1 MRIKQKILFS
11 LVIISFLS
19 FIFSSSNLAQVAEY
33 EFYYSDFL
41 VPGVI
46 LEWNVATFVKE
57 ADFNWVLTPGH
68 LVEEGD
74 VIKFVI
80 KEDPDSL
87 NLTDPEALQYTT
99 QSWVNTYLNDID
111 LSTVEEWDYYI
122 DAFDEMGD
130 YEFGY
135 VGPERH
141 GSPDKPET
149 ENYWESKNDE
159 MQPDC
164 FNNDSGSFEVSI
176 TADLFN
182 LKWES
187 YESGESPV
195 SAEPYE
201 RVKSFEI
208 SYNIDWGY
216 LDRMRVYES
225 YEQGVIGEEEQEI
238 LELVL
243 ENSRSTQ
250 TQGTQI
256 KWVSGL
262 IALFTLGTITVH
274 MRRR

>member
-1 MRIKQKILFS
+1 MHIKQKILVS
-11 LVIISFLS
+11 LVIVSFLS
-19 FIFSSSNLAQVAEY
+19 FTYSSSNLAQVVDY

-41 VPGVI
+41 VPGEI
-46 LEWNVATFVKE
+46 LEWNVITFVKE
-57 ADFNWVLTPGH
+57 ADFNWTLTSGH
-68 LVEEGD
+68 LVEKGD

-87 NLTDPEALQYTT
+87 NLTDPVVLQYTT
-99 QSWVNTYLNDID
+99 PSWVDISLNDID
-111 LSTVEEWDYYI
+111 LSDAEEYDYYL

-141 GSPDKPET
+141 ESPTQGT
-149 ENYWESKNDE
+149 ENHWKVLEDD

-164 FNNDSGSFEVSI
+164 FNNDSGSLNVSI
-176 TADLFN
+176 TADLFT

-195 SAEPYE
+195 SAEPFE
-201 RVKSFEI
+201 RVKSFEV

-216 LDRMRVYES
+216 LDRMRVYEY

-250 TQGTQI
+250 TQGTPI

>member
-1 MRIKQKILFS
+1 MHIKQKILVS
-11 LVIISFLS
+11 LVLISFLS
-19 FIFSSSNLAQVAEY
+19 FTFSSSNLAQVAEY

-68 LVEEGD
+68 LVKEGD

-99 QSWVNTYLNDID
+99 QSWVDTYLNDID
-111 LSTVEEWDYYI
+111 LSDAEEYDYYI

-141 GSPDKPET
+141 ESPTQEN
-149 ENYWESKNDE
+149 ENYWKVLEDD

-164 FNNDSGSFEVSI
+164 FNNESGLFEVSI

-187 YESGESPV
+187 YESGETPDS
-195 SAEPYE
+195 SEPFE
-201 RVKSFEI
+201 RVKSFEV
-208 SYNIDWGY
+208 SYNISWGY

-238 LELVL
+238 VELVL
-243 ENSRSTQ
+243 LNSKSTQ
-250 TQGTQI
+250 TQKVPI

-262 IALFTLGTITVH
+262 IASFTLGMIIVH